1 MSRIR
6 TATPADQPALLHLA
20 VACSLFEADHIE
32 ELGEMMGAALAGE
45 LPDHYWT
52 TDDNKAAAYYAPET
66 FADGVW
72 NLYFIGVLPDL
83 KGKGLGS
90 ALLQYVENNLRRK
103 GQRML
108 IIETSGLDGF
118 ALTRRFYLKHGYE
131 EEARIRDYYQKGED
145 KVVFRKVL

>member
-6 TATPADQPALLHLA
+6 PATPADQPALLHLA
-20 VACSLFEADHIE
+20 VACGLFEADQTE
-32 ELGEMMGAALAGE
+32 ELDEMMGAALAGE
-45 LPDHYWT
+45 LPDHYWI

-83 KGKGLGS
+83 KGKGRGS
-90 ALLQYVENNLRRK
+90 ALLKYVENDLREK

-108 IIETSGLDGF
+108 IIETSGLKGF